1 MSMEGISWNLSNSMA
16 FKKIETSLAD
26 CYVIEPQVFGD
37 SRGFFMETY
46 STLEF
51 EKMGIRANFIQDNH
65 SKSKKW
71 VLRGLHFQ
79 TRKPQAKLV
88 RVTAGSVYDVVVD
101 MRKDSPTFGRWGG
114 FMLSAENKKML
125 FVPRGFAHGFLTLE
139 DDTEFLY
146 KCDDIYDPGFES
158 GITWDDPIL
167 AIDWKKFD
175 IEAFEISE
183 KDRKNG
189 GFLDYKNNPIFSC

>member
-1 MSMEGISWNLSNSMA
+1 MA
-16 FKKIETSLAD
+16 FTKIPTTLSD
-26 CYVIEPQVFGD
+26 CYLIEPQVFGD

-46 STLEF
+46 STVEF
-51 EKMGIRANFIQDNH
+51 EKIGIWANFIQDNH

-88 RVTAGSVYDVVVD
+88 RVTAWSVYDVVVD
-101 MRKDSPTFGRWGG
+101 LRSDSPTFGTWEG
-114 FMLSAENKKML
+114 FILSAEKQNML

-146 KCDDIYDPGFES
+146 KCDDPYDPEYEWGLLWS
-158 GITWDDPIL
+158 DQDL
-167 AIDWKKFD
+167 AIDWSEFQRGD
-175 IEAFEISE
+175 FQISE
-183 KDRKNG
+183 KDQKNQT
-189 GFLDYKNNPIFSC
+189 FQSYLDNPVF